1 MPNYAQIERELIPML
16 KPFKH
21 SDSMSAKFE
30 GDNYVVYSYSTI
42 IAEFDTATGKWTFN
56 ETKYS
61 VTTSRQQN
69 LVKRAVTP
77 TA

>member
-1 MPNYAQIERELIPML
+1 MPNYAQIERELIPLL

-21 SDSMSAKFE
+21 SHSMSAKFE
-30 GDNYVVYSYSTI
+30 GDAYVVYSYSTV
-42 IAEFDTATGKWTFN
+42 IAEYDTATNKWTFN

-61 VTTSRQQN
+61 VTTSRQQH
-69 LVKRAVTP
+69 LVKRAASP